1 MSDLIIY
8 KAGIQDCEMYFKWAN
23 DPLVRNQSYDTK
35 SIEYHEHEKWFK
47 ERINDPSFYFYIFD
61 NQEHQK
67 VGQVRITKYS
77 DDLAIIGV
85 SVDNMYRGNSY
96 ASEMLDL
103 ASNVFLKENPH
114 YSIHA
119 YIKSHNMAS
128 IYSFQKAN
136 FIFEKDLIYKNEH
149 SVLYIKK
156 IEQCK

>member
-1 MSDLIIY
+1 MSNLIIY
-8 KAGIQDCEMYFKWAN
+8 KAEIQDCEIYFKWVN
-23 DPLVRNQSYDTK
+23 DPLVRNQSYDTA

-47 ERINDPSFYFYIFD
+47 ERIHDPNFYFYIFS
-61 NQEHQK
+61 NEEQQK
-67 VGQVRITKYS
+67 VGQVRITKH
-77 DDLAIIGV
+77 DDEIAIIGV

-96 ASEMLDL
+96 ASEMLNL
-103 ASNVFLKENPH
+103 ASNIFLRENPH

-128 IYSFQKAN
+128 IYSFEKAN
-136 FIFEKDLIYKNEH
+136 FIFEKDLIYKNEP